1 MEYQVTA
8 AGPEDADQLAAVHV
22 QGWREAY
29 GHLLPERF
37 YDHAARTARQALWQR
52 TLADPVRRDQVRIGR
67 LEHETG
73 YETAGFAMAGPSRED
88 ADHPPSREEQLFA
101 LYIRAAHYGT
111 GLGALLLEA
120 VLGDRP
126 GLLWVARDNPRA
138 RRFYEKHGFRAAGA
152 ELTDPRLEGITEI
165 RMVR

>member
-1 MEYQVTA
+1 MDYQVTA
-8 AGPEDADQLAAVHV
+8 VRLEDAEQLAAVHV

-37 YDHAARTARQALWQR
+37 YGHDALSARRALWQR
-52 TLADPVRRDQVRIGR
+52 TLADPVRRDRVRVGR

-73 YETAGFAMAGPSRED
+73 HEIAGFAMAGPTRED
-88 ADHPPSREEQLFA
+88 ADHPPPRQEQLFA

-138 RRFYEKHGFRAAGA
+138 RRFYEKHGFRADGA
-152 ELTDPRLEGITEI
+152 ELTDPDLEDLREI